1 MLANVE
7 DNRILN
13 ALAKSGDHFISK
25 YLVPVSLQAGQ
36 LLSTPSVPVKEAYF
50 ITSGVACTLTNMRNG
65 MTVATHII
73 GREGFVGLPL
83 LFASDAFPNAA
94 TVVQIAGSALQID
107 ARVLLQEMS
116 KPGTLPTL
124 MRRYAMAEMVVAMQ
138 AAACNGL
145 HSITERLT
153 RWLLMTSD
161 RVGTDFRMT
170 HEAISQILGSRRATV
185 TIQAELLQRLGL
197 LTYRYG
203 RIHIANRGRLAQLA
217 CECYELQKQQLENC
231 INS

>member
-7 DNRILN
+7 DNRILS
-13 ALAKSGDHFISK
+13 ALAKSGDHFIFK
-25 YLVPVSLQAGQ
+25 YLAPVSFEAGQ
-36 LLSTPSVPVKEAYF
+36 LLSAPSVPVKQAYF
-50 ITSGVACTLTNMRNG
+50 MTSGVACTLTNMRNG
-65 MTVATHII
+65 MMVATRIV
-73 GREGFVGLPL
+73 GREGFIGLPL

-94 TVVQIAGSALQID
+94 TVVQIAGSALRID
-107 ARVLLQEMS
+107 ARVLRQEMS
-116 KPGTLPTL
+116 KQGTLQWL
-124 MRRYAMAEMVVAMQ
+124 MRRYAMAEMVVVIQ

-145 HSITERLT
+145 HSITERLA

-170 HEAISQILGSRRATV
+170 HETIAQLLGSRRATV

-203 RIHIANRGRLAQLA
+203 RIHIANRGRLMQLA
-217 CECYELQKQQLENC
+217 CECYELQKQQFDNC
-231 INS
+231 LNS

>member
-7 DNRILN
+7 DNRILK
-13 ALAKSGDHFISK
+13 ALAKSGDHLIFK
-25 YLVPVSLQAGQ
+25 YLVPVSLGVGQ
-36 LLSTPSVPVKEAYF
+36 VLSTPSVPVKHAYF

-83 LFASDAFPNAA
+83 LFASNTFPNAA
-94 TVVQIAGSALQID
+94 TVVHIAGSALRID
-107 ARVLLQEMS
+107 ARVLLQEICR
-116 KPGTLPTL
+116 PGTLQTL
-124 MRRYAMAEMVVAMQ
+124 MQRYALAEMIVVMQ

-145 HSITERLT
+145 HSITEQLA

-170 HEAISQILGSRRATV
+170 HETIAQILGSRRATV
-185 TIQAELLQRLGL
+185 TIQAELFQRLGL

-203 RIHIANRGRLAQLA
+203 RIHIANPGRLRQLT
-217 CECYELQKQQLENC
+217 CECYELQNQQLDNC
-231 INS
+231 LNS

>member
-1 MLANVE
+1 MLANFE

-25 YLVPVSLQAGQ
+25 YLVPVSLDAGQ
-36 LLSTPSVPVKEAYF
+36 FLSAPSVPVKQAYF
-50 ITSGVACTLTNMRNG
+50 ITSGAICTFTNMRNG
-65 MTVATHII
+65 TTVATHII

-94 TVVQIAGSALQID
+94 TVVQIAGSALRID
-107 ARVLLQEMS
+107 ARVLLQETS
-116 KPGTLPTL
+116 KPGTLQTL

-145 HSITERLT
+145 HSISERLA

-161 RVGTDFRMT
+161 RVGADFRMT
-170 HEAISQILGSRRATV
+170 HETIAQILGSRRATV

-203 RIHIANRGRLAQLA
+203 RIHIASRVRLTQLA
-217 CECYELQKQQLENC
+217 CECYEVQRQQLDNC
-231 INS
+231 LNS